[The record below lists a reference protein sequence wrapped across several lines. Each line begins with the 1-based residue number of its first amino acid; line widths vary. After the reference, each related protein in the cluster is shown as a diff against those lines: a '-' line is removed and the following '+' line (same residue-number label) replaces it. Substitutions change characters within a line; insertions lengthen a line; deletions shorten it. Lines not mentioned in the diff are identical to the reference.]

1 MFQDKLINSHPYIKY
16 IIVTAVFFLVLLIDL
31 QFIIFTSR
39 TINLLIRVVYFG
51 IMALG
56 FNMLLGYAGQ
66 ISLGHAAY
74 MGLGAYL
81 TAYFS
86 NHMGWNFMIILL
98 LSGLIPMALGII
110 LGLVALRME
119 RLYLAIATLGLGVTG
134 QMIFQEW
141 RAFTRGFSGIRLERP
156 EILGFA
162 FNNSRHFLMLIT
174 VILLLVIILTYNFSR
189 SRTGRALS
197 AMRDSEYA
205 SQSLGISLFKYKLL
219 AFAASSFYVGI
230 AGSLYAYAER
240 YVHPSTWGVELSLDM
255 LAMVVI
261 GGLASIG
268 GSLVGAGFLVLVP
281 RLTAATPVLA
291 DITNMNYILTG
302 LAMILV
308 IKYMPYGIYT
318 TIDLKLIQPYLM
330 GRSGENFRYQD
341 LKKESD
347 S

>member
-1 MFQDKLINSHPYIKY
+1 LLDSLTDSHPYTKY
-16 IIVTAVFFLVLLIDL
+16 IVGTLIFMLMILIDL
-31 QFIIFTSR
+31 QLNIFASR
-39 TINLLIRVVYFG
+39 TINLFIRVVYFS

-56 FNMLLGYAGQ
+56 FNMLLGFAGQ

-86 NHMGWNFMIILL
+86 NFMGWNFLLILL
-98 LSGLIPMALGII
+98 LSGLIPMVLGIALGLI
-110 LGLVALRME
+110 ALRME

-141 RAFTRGFSGIRLERP
+141 RAFTRGFSGIRLDRP
-156 EILGFA
+156 EIFGFA
-162 FNNSRHFLMLIT
+162 FNNSRHFLLLAT
-174 VILLLVIILTYNFSR
+174 AILLLVIILTYNFSR

-205 SQSLGISLFKYKLL
+205 SQSLGVSLFKYKLL

-240 YVHPSTWGVELSLDM
+240 FVHPSTWGVELSLDM

-268 GSLVGAGFLVLVP
+268 GSIVGAAFLVLVP
-281 RLTAATPVLA
+281 RITAATPLLA
-291 DITNMNYILTG
+291 EITNMNYILTG

-308 IKYMPYGIYT
+308 IKYLPLGIYN
-318 TIDLKLIQPYLM
+318 TIDVKLIQPYLI
-330 GRSGENFRYQD
+330 GRSSKEFRYQD
-341 LKKESD
+341 LEKQEEG
-347 S
+347 